1 MRSRICSENLDWCIE
16 TRGLT
21 RRFGK
26 ITAVDRLDLK
36 VANGTVCAFLGSNGA
51 GKTTTIKMLMNIIFP
66 TAGESRVF
74 GKRSQDL
81 DQQDY
86 ARIGYVSENQKLPD
100 WMTVDQLLRFLRPMY
115 PTWDDQFCDLLLE
128 FFELPKERKIAQLSR
143 GMRMKAALVSSLAYR
158 PELLMMDEPFT
169 GLDPLVRDELTQ
181 GILEMTQQEH
191 WTVLISSHDIDD
203 VEPLADTICIIHEA
217 KLRIYEPLE
226 GLYDRFRS
234 ISLESVQAERVRE
247 GAPATWLGAAAAQ
260 TRVSF
265 IDSAYRKGELEVAV
279 RTRFP
284 DARNLKIERLT
295 LKSIFIAL
303 LRSLQ
308 PNRKNL
314 GELYESHFKS
324 TP

>member
-1 MRSRICSENLDWCIE
+1 MRSRNCSENPDWSIE

-36 VANGTVCAFLGSNGA
+36 VAKGTVCAFLGSNGA
-51 GKTTTIKMLMNIIFP
+51 GKTTTIKMLMDIISP
-66 TAGESRVF
+66 TAGESLVF
-74 GKRSQDL
+74 AKRSQQL
-81 DQQDY
+81 EESDY
-86 ARIGYVSENQKLPD
+86 AKIGYVSENQKLPD
-100 WMTVDQLLRFLRPMY
+100 WMTVDQVLRFLRPMY
-115 PTWDDQFCDLLLE
+115 PAWDDQFCNLLLN
-128 FFELPKERKIAQLSR
+128 FFELPGNRRISQLSR
-143 GMRMKAALVSSLAYR
+143 GMRMKAKLVSSLAYR
-158 PELLMMDEPFT
+158 PELLVMDEPFT

-191 WTVLISSHDIDD
+191 WTVFISSHDIDD
-203 VEPLADTICIIHEA
+203 VEPLADTIGIIHEGR
-217 KLRIYEPLE
+217 LRLYEPLE
-226 GLYDRFRS
+226 GLYDQFRGV
-234 ISLESVQAERVRE
+234 SLESDQAKRVGE
-247 GAPATWLGAAAAQ
+247 GAPATWLVAAAAQ